1 MLSIPYQ
8 IEMLKNVKFQNQII
22 SKKYDNIILNEYILK
37 DIMTQINNIYD
48 TINNIHEINN
58 RNYYLIIVMIVLQ
71 LFILFK

>member
-22 SKKYDNIILNEYILK
+22 SKQYDNIILNEYILK

-48 TINNIHEINN
+48 TINNIYEINN
-58 RNYYLIIVMIVLQ
+58 INYYLIIIMIVLQ